1 MGTLQIKRGLTFF
14 LLGLASLVLLGC
26 RALPGVPQA
35 AGGPVTLGIAIDPSA
50 PEEVRVTWEP
60 GDVTIQEAEVSV
72 TEGGGAQR
80 TITVVLQLGDRP

>member
-1 MGTLQIKRGLTFF
+1 MQG
-14 LLGLASLVLLGC
+14 ASRRPPGGG
-26 RALPGVPQA
+26 RARY
-35 AGGPVTLGIAIDPSA
+35 AGGRHRPSA

>member
-1 MGTLQIKRGLTFF
+1 MGTLQIKRGLAFF
-14 LLGLASLVLLGC
+14 LLGLTSLVLLGC

-35 AGGPVTLGIAIDPSA
+35 

-60 GDVTIQEAEVSV
+60 GDITIQEAEVSV

>member
-14 LLGLASLVLLGC
+14 LLGLTSLVLLGC
-26 RALPGVPQA
+26 RALPG
-35 AGGPVTLGIAIDPSA
+35 DPSA

-72 TEGGGAQR
+72 TEGGGARR
-80 TITVVLQLGDRP
+80 TITVVLQLGDHS